1 MPRAYLPG
9 RTSFGIDARD
19 PCLSEAL
26 DAFQKTPPPRS
37 ASSHRHTL
45 LQQRGAPIA
54 AIDMELNVV
63 RSELHA
69 FYETGRLQQRTPTP
83 MPRATHIQFA

>member
-1 MPRAYLPG
+1 MCNAACVSPWADIIWNR
-9 RTSFGIDARD
+9 
-19 PCLSEAL
+19 
-26 DAFQKTPPPRS
+26 RS
-37 ASSHRHTL
+37 TSHRHTL

-69 FYETGRLQQRTPTP
+69 LYETGRLQPSHGAAPTLQI
-83 MPRATHIQFA
+83 A